1 MYRGSVG
8 PIQPYAFTSTPSLN
22 QTTQWQPPAG
32 SYRTS
37 STSSVPTLQ
46 TFDPSHYGAR
56 SSYLASA
63 SMTNLPTTSN
73 LGLSVG
79 GSRDD
84 SSLVGTATRRTA
96 PGARPQSALLSG
108 PTLSPTGTSF
118 TMPQGTPAKPSPER
132 YRRPAARSADAS
144 ASAYRVSTQNR
155 RNSTV
160 GSVSSSGTEESQIN
174 GSYSAEEAAA
184 RRVRRRSLP
193 ALDSAAFPQPRPLT
207 PHDVGRQPEESSRL
221 ELPSSPRPK
230 SAGKEQQQ
238 QKTVARIGADEKI
251 TKPVHARAGSSDSRV
266 STRSN
271 NSRPSSV
278 SSIVPYWPV
287 RSFGPLDPSII
298 RLSPFIWLQ
307 NRQMFCTTSN
317 HAQLPDISDSLSP
330 NPPCQMQSL
339 MIPFPVC
346 EPQRQCI
353 SPHRKP
359 RLSAFSQLCSK
370 PSRLGLQTGEY
381 SSSQLVVRC
390 RRDNKA
396 GCHSV
401 SALEAGD
408 DGRRGTKCCS
418 PCH

>member
-1 MYRGSVG
+1 VYRGSVG

-22 QTTQWQPPAG
+22 QTTQWQPPAA

-56 SSYLASA
+56 SRYLASA
-63 SMTNLPTTSN
+63 SMTNLPTTSS

-144 ASAYRVSTQNR
+144 ASALSTQNR

-160 GSVSSSGTEESQIN
+160 GSVSSSGTEESQLN
-174 GSYSAEEAAA
+174 GTYSAEEAAA

-193 ALDSAAFPQPRPLT
+193 ALDSAAFPQSGPLT
-207 PHDVGRQPEESSRL
+207 PHDLVRQPAESSRL
-221 ELPSSPRPK
+221 EPPSSPRPK

-238 QKTVARIGADEKI
+238 MPVARIGADEKI
-251 TKPVHARAGSSDSRV
+251 TNPVHARTGSSDSRV
-266 STRSN
+266 SSRSN

-287 RSFGPLDPSII
+287 GSI
-298 RLSPFIWLQ
+298 
-307 NRQMFCTTSN
+307 
-317 HAQLPDISDSLSP
+317 
-330 NPPCQMQSL
+330 PCY
-339 MIPFPVC
+339 
-346 EPQRQCI
+346 
-353 SPHRKP
+353 
-359 RLSAFSQLCSK
+359 SAA
-370 PSRLGLQTGEY
+370 E
-381 SSSQLVVRC
+381 
-390 RRDNKA
+390 
-396 GCHSV
+396 
-401 SALEAGD
+401 
-408 DGRRGTKCCS
+408 
-418 PCH
+418 